1 MFTFSAYQWIIAG
14 LTGLIIGLSKT
25 ALPGIGILTV
35 PLAAEILPVRQS
47 TGFLHPMLVFADIF
61 AVIAYKR
68 HAVWRHLFRLLPFAL
83 AGVGIGY
90 AALGRLD
97 DAALKPIIGVI
108 IILILSVTVYRYI
121 LEKKGRE
128 LTIPAGLWFQAAMG
142 LFGGFTTMVSNTGGP
157 IMALY
162 LLSMR
167 LPKDEYMGT
176 GAWYFFIINSIK
188 IPLSLSLGLITAQS
202 LLTNLAIAPAI
213 LAGAL
218 VGLFFL
224 KKVSQK
230 VFDILVYA
238 LTFIGALRLLTS

>member
-1 MFTFSAYQWIIAG
+1 
-14 LTGLIIGLSKT
+14 
-25 ALPGIGILTV
+25 
-35 PLAAEILPVRQS
+35 
-47 TGFLHPMLVFADIF
+47 MLVFADIF